1 MMNIAS
7 IRRLAA
13 VNKRGFVFSSS
24 QQQIYRMSSSAQQ
37 IKPADRV
44 SHFSRDGNLDW
55 YLWLSCQLISIE

>member
-13 VNKRGFVFSSS
+13 VTKRSFVFSSL
-24 QQQIYRMSSSAQQ
+24 QQQIYRMSSSAQK

-55 YLWLSCQLISIE
+55 YL